1 MGEYKPIL
9 SMVEKAA
16 QDAMTKAAKKLL
28 KRSNELAPK
37 DDGDLRR
44 SGRVVVDDLSVTV
57 KYTAP
62 HAVFQHEHLDWE
74 HPDGGSS
81 KFLETAADEI
91 DVAAEVAAAV
101 RAELGGG

>member
-16 QDAMTKAAKKLL
+16 QDAMRKTARKVL
-28 KRSNELAPK
+28 KRSNELAPV
-37 DDGDLRR
+37 DDGDLRK
-44 SGRVVVDDLSVTV
+44 SGKVVVDDLSVTV

-74 HPDGGSS
+74 HTGGGGP
-81 KFLETAADEI
+81 KFLETASDEI
-91 DVAAEVAAAV
+91 DIAAEVAAAV
-101 RAELGGG
+101 REALGG